1 MPYNQE
7 VTLRL
12 WENNE
17 EKYAWIYNFSDMEQS
32 IEIVFSEEI
41 KNPVLLRGTDLKQ
54 TENNSVIVRISHK
67 DAAVVRI

>member
-1 MPYNQE
+1 
-7 VTLRL
+7 
-12 WENNE
+12 
-17 EKYAWIYNFSDMEQS
+17 MEQS